1 MRLPTRLRR
10 LPIPLPRSVR
20 WVVLALCA
28 LVPALPAQGI
38 SELPFAPGERF
49 TYAGRVHTGIAGRG
63 TLWVEAPSE
72 LRGTTIW
79 VLHSDM
85 EGRVGPLRATDRSA
99 SWLDPVRMT
108 TLRYTT
114 RERHLL
120 SRHDNA
126 TDIFAGEGRW
136 SDAEGASGELAAPD
150 PLDELSFLYF
160 LRTMPF
166 SSDSTI
172 SVIRHF
178 DPARNPTTLRVIGR
192 EDVKVGAGRFRALI
206 VEMRVRDARRY
217 RGEGIIRVSLSDD
230 RCRLILRLESTVP
243 DAGTATLSLQSYDGM
258 RWPCGALAGR

>member
-1 MRLPTRLRR
+1 MRSPIRL
-10 LPIPLPRSVR
+10 L
-20 WVVLALCA
+20 LALCA
-28 LVPALPAQGI
+28 LAPALTAQDRP
-38 SELPFAPGERF
+38 ELPFAPGERL
-49 TYAGRVHTGIAGRG
+49 TYAGRVRTAISGRG
-63 TLWVEAPSE
+63 TLWVEGPSD
-72 LRGTTIW
+72 LRGTPTWI
-79 VLHSDM
+79 LHSDM
-85 EGRVGPLRATDRSA
+85 EGRVGPFRATDQST

-120 SRHDNA
+120 ARHDNT

-136 SDAEGASGELAAPD
+136 SDGDGGSGELAAPD

-160 LRTMPF
+160 LRTLPF
-166 SSDSTI
+166 STDSTV

-178 DPARNPTTLRVIGR
+178 DPARNPTVLRVVGR
-192 EDVKVGAGRFRALI
+192 DDVQVGAGRFRALI

-217 RGEGIIRVSLSDD
+217 RGEGVIRVSLSDD

-243 DAGTATLSLQSYDGM
+243 DAGTAILSLESYDGV